1 MTGCMNPGSESMGMS
16 RRIGTSRASRT
27 WLNSIQPKPMMVMPI
42 ITRRRVPNLSV
53 RYPSIGP
60 SIPPSMRVKAKASES
75 CVRVQPK
82 ALSSATNHSPIAWN
96 IGVVDMTMTEPVMN
110 TSHQP

>member
-1 MTGCMNPGSESMGMS
+1 
-16 RRIGTSRASRT
+16 
-27 WLNSIQPKPMMVMPI
+27 MMVMPI

-60 SIPPSMRVKAKASES
+60 SMPPSTRVKANASKS
-75 CVRVQPK
+75 CVRVHPNVF
-82 ALSSATNHSPIAWN
+82 SSATNHSPIAWN